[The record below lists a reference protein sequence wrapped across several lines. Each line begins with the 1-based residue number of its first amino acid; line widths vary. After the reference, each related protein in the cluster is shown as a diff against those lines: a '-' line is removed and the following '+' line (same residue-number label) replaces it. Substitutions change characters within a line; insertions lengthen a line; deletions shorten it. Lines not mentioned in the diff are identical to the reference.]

1 MTDGP
6 GLVIFDCDGVL
17 VDSEPLAARV
27 DAEMLGELGWAISV
41 EEVAERFIGRSSADV
56 RTVVES
62 HLGRTLPEGWEAEY
76 RRRFFQVAADELTP
90 VAGVTDVVDRLIDAG
105 IPVCVGSNS
114 SRERVTWSL
123 QVTGLLSRFEG
134 HIFSGQE
141 VPHPKPAPDLFV
153 TAAAAM
159 GVAPAQTVVVEDSHV
174 GAQAARRAGMA
185 TFGYAGGLTRA
196 ERLTEAGATVFTAMA
211 DLPGLLGV
219 P

>member
-1 MTDGP
+1 VTDGP

-41 EEVAERFIGRSSADV
+41 EEVAERFIGRSSDDV
-56 RTVVES
+56 RSVVES
-62 HLGRTLPEGWEAEY
+62 HLGRALPEGWEAEY

-123 QVTGLLSRFEG
+123 QVASSVAKRL
-134 HIFSGQE
+134 
-141 VPHPKPAPDLFV
+141 PAPSRRPTCLSLRRLPWAWALRRPSWWR
-153 TAAAAM
+153 TATSAPRPLDGPVWPRSATP
-159 GVAPAQTVVVEDSHV
+159 GV
-174 GAQAARRAGMA
+174 
-185 TFGYAGGLTRA
+185 
-196 ERLTEAGATVFTAMA
+196 
-211 DLPGLLGV
+211 
-219 P
+219 